1 MIRVLLVDDHI
12 MIRAGLERL
21 LEQDPAIEVVGVA
34 DRGARALE
42 LDAELL
48 PDVVLM
54 DLSMP
59 GMDGIETTRRLK
71 SGRPGACVVM
81 LTAHTDRQR
90 VLDAGAIGYL
100 VKDAD
105 PTVLIDGVQAAANG
119 EAPVDPRA
127 ARAVIDARTRRT
139 GPTLTE
145 REAEVLALVARGDTN
160 KTIARRLMISEKTVK
175 AHLTRVFVALE
186 VTDRTQA
193 ALWAV
198 EHGIGTSAGERS

>member
-71 SGRPGACVVM
+71 SGV
-81 LTAHTDRQR
+81 
-90 VLDAGAIGYL
+90 
-100 VKDAD
+100 
-105 PTVLIDGVQAAANG
+105 
-119 EAPVDPRA
+119 PVRA
-127 ARAVIDARTRRT
+127 
-139 GPTLTE
+139 
-145 REAEVLALVARGDTN
+145 
-160 KTIARRLMISEKTVK
+160 S
-175 AHLTRVFVALE
+175 
-186 VTDRTQA
+186 
-193 ALWAV
+193 
-198 EHGIGTSAGERS
+198 